1 MLVGVFVGVIE
12 IVGVFVGVFVG
23 LTEIVGVLVGVGV
36 TVDVGQ
42 GCGIPIPKQSD
53 IQASQLNP

>member
-1 MLVGVFVGVIE
+1 M
-12 IVGVFVGVFVG
+12 FVG